1 MVLDLEM
8 NSILSV
14 AKMEVFGMSVNKTFL
29 QDLTTLLN
37 ELQNCIEKKAFS
49 LAGRRF
55 NFNSSSDV
63 TKVIGK

>member
-14 AKMEVFGMSVNKTFL
+14 AKMEVFGMSVNRTFL

-37 ELQNCIEKKAFS
+37 ELQISIEKKAFS